1 MNLFSCLNVHSKQ
14 QLFPTVTQLD
24 SLIKIIKI
32 QLLQDDESFQQM
44 FDFRNQ
50 NIRQQSIVICL
61 STSKFRSQRK
71 FTSKTTM
78 EIH

>member
-1 MNLFSCLNVHSKQ
+1 MSEYVHSKQ

-24 SLIKIIKI
+24 SLIKIIEI

-61 STSKFRSQRK
+61 STMKFRSQRK

-78 EIH
+78 ETH